1 MKEIHNF
8 AVKWLDKFRNQEID
22 YIELVDHYLA
32 DDCDALGF
40 EMDSGEEFS
49 KRYGSA
55 VYDYRELQKII
66 DYINDIEL
74 LGSAIYSRWRYFN
87 HWAYDGE
94 EILELNNRS
103 WFILAL
109 NRLVILSAELD
120 NDIYRESNNL
130 SDIRIVNSKDEFVPY
145 YIDSGYDETV
155 TVEGNRYHGEK
166 IAEFYK
172 NNDCH
177 IDFKVDTSVEGIDDI
192 DDTDGIRDIVVN
204 YIDINIDRSISTGSG
219 SGSGSGS
226 GFARDI
232 QIYGSY
238 DSLKWDY
245 IKDDNIYFISNSNHK
260 LTVSFGS
267 ELKYQYYKIVVLDNI
282 GRDSTR
288 IKNIEVYKEKE
299 DKNKYLYELNRN
311 IEYTLNSYVDNNTN
325 KNKTDIL
332 LNNKDKLKIYNVNI
346 EYEYG
351 EVPHFHRNYLLYCD
365 DSIVN
370 GSYISDFNNTIN
382 IASRNIQDKQIK
394 IEIDDGDDSPIKITG
409 INIDYYVD
417 RLVFNAKE
425 SEKYKILVGNSG
437 VEEPHYDIVYQKHE
451 HDAKEQVSLGGLI
464 ERGDFKESDTKDKIT
479 LNVVV
484 IITSIALAIIII
496 SLIIDGKNTGK

>member
-1 MKEIHNF
+1 LVYLILLITLGYVFADTSGWKYEKEILGINGSGI
-8 AVKWLDKFRNQEID
+8 KF
-22 YIELVDHYLA
+22 V
-32 DDCDALGF
+32 
-40 EMDSGEEFS
+40 
-49 KRYGSA
+49 
-55 VYDYRELQKII
+55 V
-66 DYINDIEL
+66 
-74 LGSAIYSRWRYFN
+74 
-87 HWAYDGE
+87 
-94 EILELNNRS
+94 
-103 WFILAL
+103 
-109 NRLVILSAELD
+109 LD

-145 YIDSGYDETV
+145 YIDSGYDESV

-204 YIDINIDRSISTGSG
+204 YIDINIDRSTSTGSG
-219 SGSGSGS
+219 SGSGG

-232 QIYGSY
+232 RIYGSY

-245 IKDDNIYFISNSNHK
+245 IKDDNIYFISNNNHK

-299 DKNKYLYELNRN
+299 DKNKYLYELNGN
-311 IEYTLNSYVDNNTN
+311 IEYTLNNYVDSNTN

-332 LNNKDKLKIYNVNI
+332 LNNKDRLKIYSVNI
-346 EYEYG
+346 EYECG

-451 HDAKEQVSLGGLI
+451 HDEKEQANLGGLI
-464 ERGDFKESDTKDKIT
+464 ERDAFKESGTKEKTNNKIT

-496 SLIIDGKNTGK
+496 DLIRGGKKQQVDDGDGVGKNNE